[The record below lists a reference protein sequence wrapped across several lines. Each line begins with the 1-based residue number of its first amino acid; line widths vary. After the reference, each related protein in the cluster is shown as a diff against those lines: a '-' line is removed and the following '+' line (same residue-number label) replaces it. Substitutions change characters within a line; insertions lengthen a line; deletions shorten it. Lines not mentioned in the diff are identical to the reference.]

1 MSLELDRRL
10 YDLLRLVDRHEPIG
24 SIQLM
29 ELLNRYGYDIK
40 DRTVRLHLS
49 ELDEQGLTEK
59 VPGKGRRL
67 TERGREEL
75 DKGDIASRLEH
86 IRSRIASLAS
96 RVTYDPADDQGDLIA
111 SAAFVSEPDLKPT
124 LSVVSDLDA
133 LPIGPVTIDVAESS
147 SNEPGDYRILAP
159 SSITLDGVLLTFGID
174 ARLATANVLEYEPV
188 ERDGQ
193 ADGTEPD
200 TGGGRIVRT
209 VDVINGEG
217 STIDVVSLLVEA
229 GRTDVSSLLDGES
242 RGLVVGDDREFPV
255 DQFRE
260 ARSLTHRK
268 RQRLGGIYSLQR
280 PRERNPRSNG
290 EFGWTFCSLV
300 YVGAGEVL
308 IAALAESGLATD
320 WNTLHGIVPR
330 HDLKPVE
337 QFYHAGLRDGA
348 R

>member
-75 DKGDIASRLEH
+75 DMGDIASRLEH
-86 IRSRIASLAS
+86 SRSRIASLAS

-111 SAAFVSEPDLKPT
+111 SAAFVSEPDLEPT
-124 LSVVSDLDA
+124 LSLISDLDA
-133 LPIGPVTIDVAESS
+133 LPLGPVSIDVSESTAT
-147 SNEPGDYRILAP
+147 EAGDYRILAP
-159 SSITLDGVLLTFGID
+159 SSITLDGVLLAFGID
-174 ARLATANVLEYEPV
+174 ARLATANVLEYDPDRVDGAEP
-188 ERDGQ
+188 ES
-193 ADGTEPD
+193 A
-200 TGGGRIVRT
+200 GGRIVRT
-209 VDVINGEG
+209 VDVISGEG
-217 STIDVVSLLVEA
+217 STIDVLSLLIEA
-229 GRTDVSSLLDGES
+229 GRTDVSSLLDGDD

-268 RQRLGGIYSLQR
+268 RERLGGTYSLQR
-280 PRERNPRSNG
+280 PRERKPRSNG

-300 YVGAGEVL
+300 YVAAGEVL

-320 WNTLHGIVPR
+320 WNTLYGIVPR
-330 HDLKPVE
+330 HDLDPVE

>member
-75 DKGDIASRLEH
+75 DMGDIASRLEH
-86 IRSRIASLAS
+86 SRSRIASLAS

-111 SAAFVSEPDLKPT
+111 SAAFVSEPDLEPT
-124 LSVVSDLDA
+124 LSLISDLDA
-133 LPIGPVTIDVAESS
+133 LPLGPVSIDVSESTAT
-147 SNEPGDYRILAP
+147 EAGDYRILAP

-174 ARLATANVLEYEPV
+174 ARLATANVLEYEPEAQGV
-188 ERDGQ
+188 PE
-193 ADGTEPD
+193 DGTDPESA
-200 TGGGRIVRT
+200 GGRIVRT
-209 VDVINGEG
+209 VDVISGEG
-217 STIDVVSLLVEA
+217 STIDVLSLLIEA
-229 GRTDVSSLLDGES
+229 GRTDVSSLLDGDD

-268 RQRLGGIYSLQR
+268 RERLGGTYSLQR
-280 PRERNPRSNG
+280 PRERKPRSNG

-300 YVGAGEVL
+300 YVAAGEVL

-320 WNTLHGIVPR
+320 WNTLYGIVPR
-330 HDLKPVE
+330 HDLDRVE